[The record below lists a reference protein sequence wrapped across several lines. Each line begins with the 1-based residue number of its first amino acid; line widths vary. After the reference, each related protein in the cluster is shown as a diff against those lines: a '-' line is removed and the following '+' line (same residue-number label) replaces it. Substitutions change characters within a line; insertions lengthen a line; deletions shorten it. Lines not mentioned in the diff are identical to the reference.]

1 MALMYQEGFLD
12 IRKGPFPVK
21 INKYLVQS
29 IFLPSW

>member
-1 MALMYQEGFLD
+1 MAWTYHEEFLGV
-12 IRKGPFPVK
+12 RKGPFSVK